1 MQKYKNKTIL
11 HHIKFG
17 CRDILILQQKRLG
30 GINMAKNYSLPII
43 KRENILEELES
54 KINSE
59 WSIRIK
65 GIDFNLI
72 KQWKNQFI
80 SQS

>member
-1 MQKYKNKTIL
+1 
-11 HHIKFG
+11 
-17 CRDILILQQKRLG
+17 
-30 GINMAKNYSLPII
+30 MAKNYSLPII